1 MKATI
6 FRITS
11 YLKYKR
17 RARHRRGFG
26 IHSPFVFHLLNFVVY
41 EKTPFY
47 DYQKIESARKKM
59 LQSSAVVDVVDFGTG
74 RSGQFQLAKIA
85 KRSLESP
92 RIGQLLFRLVN
103 FAKPQNVLELGTSL
117 GITTMYLAS
126 PNKQNSVTT
135 MEGCPAFCR
144 IAQENFAEQGLSN
157 ITVVEGDIDKTLPSV
172 LQRLPQ
178 LDFVYFDANHLYEP
192 TMRYWNACLPKL
204 HKKSVCVFDDIHHS
218 AEMERAWNEIKAQK
232 NVRVSLD
239 LYHVGILFFD
249 PEIPK
254 QDYII
259 AF

>member
-1 MKATI
+1 MKTAI
-6 FRITS
+6 FRIKS
-11 YLKYKR
+11 YLIYKR

-47 DYQKIESARKKM
+47 DYQNIESVRKKM

-74 RSGQFQLAKIA
+74 ESGQFQLAKIA

-103 FAKPQNVLELGTSL
+103 FAKPKNVLELGTSL

-126 PNKQNSVTT
+126 PNKHASVIT

-144 IAQENFAEQGLSN
+144 IAQENFAGQNLSN
-157 ITVVEGDIDKTLPSV
+157 ISVIEGDIDKNLPSV
-172 LQRLPQ
+172 LQQIPQ
-178 LDFVYFDANHLYEP
+178 LDFVYFDANHRYEP
-192 TMRYWNACLPKL
+192 TMRYWNACLPAL

-218 AEMERAWNEIKAQK
+218 AEMERAWNEIKSQ
-232 NVRVSLD
+232 NTVHVSLD
-239 LYHVGILFFD
+239 LYNVGILFFN

-254 QDYII
+254 QDYLI